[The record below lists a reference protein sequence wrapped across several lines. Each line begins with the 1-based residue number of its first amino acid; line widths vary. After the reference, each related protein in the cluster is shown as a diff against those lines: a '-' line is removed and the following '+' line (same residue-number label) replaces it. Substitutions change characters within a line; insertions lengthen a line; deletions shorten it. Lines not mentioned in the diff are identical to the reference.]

1 MKRGVVNAEIRL
13 CEACGTVELACGAL
27 RKILKESDIR
37 VSTLLIRPTFLKQHQ
52 APVEV
57 KICHVSTHSMISA
70 FSLGSMTSHIDQG
83 HEAPGRG

>member
-1 MKRGVVNAEIRL
+1 MKRGVVNAETRL
-13 CEACGTVELACGAL
+13 CEACGTEELACGAL

-37 VSTLLIRPTFLKQHQ
+37 VSTWLIRPTFLKQHQ

-57 KICHVSTHSMISA
+57 HVSTHSMISA
-70 FSLGSMTSHIDQG
+70 FSLGSMTSHINQG